1 MITEKAGRIAVQEET
16 RAPYATDGTDF
27 QGALKHHR
35 TMALK
40 RFAKRAAILGPMWL
54 QIFVTRTDYLLPI
67 AIVGFLGLLIS
78 MIRLASSLSWTRRCS
93 RLFRTYPVVF
103 RGPVQQTSVERN
115 NCFTVRIGREGSG
128 SPTMAG
134 TNLSGKGWPA
144 SGSAGV
150 WFAGDDLFGGA
161 ALVPITG
168 ELLFMQPHDWPLT
181 SEQRANAPADRI
193 AKARQAGI
201 KGYVSLRS

>member
-1 MITEKAGRIAVQEET
+1 MQEET

-27 QGALKHHR
+27 QGALQHHR
-35 TMALK
+35 TTALK
-40 RFAKRAAILGPMWL
+40 RFAKRAAIFGVMWL
-54 QIFVTRTDYLLPI
+54 QIFLTRTEYLLPI
-67 AIVGFLGLLIS
+67 AIVGFLGLLVS
-78 MIRLASSLSWTRRCS
+78 VIRLSSSLTWARRCS

-103 RGPVQQTSVERN
+103 RGPVRQTSVERN
-115 NCFTVRIGREGSG
+115 NCFTVRIGTEGSD

-134 TNLSGKGWPA
+134 ANLSGRGWPA

-161 ALVPITG
+161 ALVPVTG

-181 SEQRANAPADRI
+181 SAQRANAPADRI
-193 AKARQAGI
+193 AKAKQAGT
-201 KGYVSLRS
+201 KGYVSLRSA

>member
-1 MITEKAGRIAVQEET
+1 MVVVQEES
-16 RAPYATDGTDF
+16 RAPYATDGTDV

-40 RFAKRAAILGPMWL
+40 RFAKRAAVFGLMWS

-67 AIVGFLGLLIS
+67 ALVGFFGILV
-78 MIRLASSLSWTRRCS
+78 SSFLVWSALSWIRRCS
-93 RLFRTYPVVF
+93 RLFRTYPAVF
-103 RGPVQQTSVERN
+103 RGPVQRISLERN
-115 NCFTVRIGREGSG
+115 NGFVIRLGSGGSG
-128 SPTMAG
+128 SPTMSG
-134 TNLSGKGWPA
+134 RNLSGKGWPA
-144 SGSAGV
+144 SGDAGI
-150 WFAGDDLFGGA
+150 WYAGDDLFGGA
-161 ALVPITG
+161 ALVPVTG

-193 AKARQAGI
+193 AKAGQAGI

>member
-1 MITEKAGRIAVQEET
+1 MQEET

-35 TMALK
+35 AKALW
-40 RFAKRAAILGPMWL
+40 RFAKRAAVFGLMWL
-54 QIFVTRTDYLLPI
+54 QIFVTRTDYLLPL
-67 AIVGFLGLLIS
+67 AIVGFLGLPIS
-78 MIRLASSLSWTRRCS
+78 IIRLSSSLSWIRRYS
-93 RLFRTYPVVF
+93 RLFHTYPVVF
-103 RGPVQQTSVERN
+103 RGPVQQISVERN
-115 NCFTVRIGREGSG
+115 NCFTVRIGRESSG
-128 SPTMAG
+128 SPPMTG

-144 SGSAGV
+144 GGSAGV

>member
-1 MITEKAGRIAVQEET
+1 MIVVQEVS

-35 TMALK
+35 TAALK
-40 RFAKRAAILGPMWL
+40 RFAKRAAVFGPMWL
-54 QIFVTRTDYLLPI
+54 QIFVTRTEYLLPI
-67 AIVGFLGLLIS
+67 ALMGFFGVLVSPLLLFS
-78 MIRLASSLSWTRRCS
+78 ALWWGRRCS
-93 RLFRTYPVVF
+93 RVFRTYPMVF
-103 RGPVQQTSVERN
+103 RGPVQRISLERN
-115 NCFTVRIGREGSG
+115 NGFVIRLGGGSSG

-134 TNLSGKGWPA
+134 RNLSGKGWPA

-150 WFAGDDLFGGA
+150 WYAGDDLFGGVG
-161 ALVPITG
+161 LVPTSG

-181 SEQRANAPADRI
+181 SAERANAPADRV
-193 AKARQAGI
+193 AKAEQAGI

>member
-1 MITEKAGRIAVQEET
+1 VQEES

-35 TMALK
+35 AKALK
-40 RFAKRAAILGPMWL
+40 RFAKRAAIFGLMWL
-54 QIFVTRTDYLLPI
+54 QIFVTRTDYLLPL
-67 AIVGFLGLLIS
+67 AIVGFIGLLIS
-78 MIRLASSLSWTRRCS
+78 MIRLSSSLSWVRRCS
-93 RLFRTYPVVF
+93 RLFHTYPVVF
-103 RGPVQQTSVERN
+103 RGPVQQISVERN
-115 NCFTVRIGREGSG
+115 NCFTVRIGRESSG

-134 TNLSGKGWPA
+134 TNLSGEGWPA
-144 SGSAGV
+144 GGSAGV

-161 ALVPITG
+161 ALIPITG

-201 KGYVSLRS
+201 KGYASLRS